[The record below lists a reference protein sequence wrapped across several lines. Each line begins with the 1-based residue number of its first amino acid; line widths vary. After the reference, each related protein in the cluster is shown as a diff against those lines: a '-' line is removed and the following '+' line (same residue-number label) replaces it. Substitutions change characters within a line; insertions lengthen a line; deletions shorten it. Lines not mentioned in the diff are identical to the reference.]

1 MNSGD
6 LQPGSAAL
14 KKFYK
19 GFRTTGRPLVFLD
32 LDDVICIN
40 KPYGG
45 RDILKSEAQVPT
57 DLWERLWHPPAV
69 ATLKSIFDEFA
80 PQVVITSSWLRF
92 LDRAGVASL
101 FRKTGLEL
109 VASALH
115 PTLEAPQNHGATRLH
130 AIETWL
136 GKYYN
141 GQPVVVLDD
150 AQSGTGLRGSRLDR
164 AGHVVLCETDV
175 GLHQG
180 HLPTIRN
187 ELRPSIQRA

>member
-1 MNSGD
+1 MNPGNR
-6 LQPGSAAL
+6 QPSAAAL
-14 KKFYK
+14 KKLYK
-19 GFRTTGRPLVFLD
+19 GVKSAGRPLVFLD
-32 LDDVICIN
+32 FDDVICIN

-45 RDILKSEAQVPT
+45 RDILQSETNTPA

-69 ATLKSIFDEFA
+69 ATLKAILAEFS

-92 LDRAGVASL
+92 LDRAGVVSL
-101 FRKTGLEL
+101 FGKTGLEL
-109 VASALH
+109 VSSAMH
-115 PTLEAPQNHGATRLH
+115 PIWEAPQNHGATRLH

-136 GKYYN
+136 GKHYD

-164 AGHVVLCETDV
+164 VGCVILCETDV

-180 HLPTIRN
+180 HLPAVKNAIGHF
-187 ELRPSIQRA
+187 